1 MDFVEYGNPE
11 GRIVVYLHGVPGSI
25 EECSVFD
32 SHAKNYNLRILSF
45 DRFSINNTL
54 DREAYY
60 QALANQIKQIAG
72 TVPIDLIGFSI
83 GAHVAL
89 EISAV
94 LKDQVGQLHLI
105 SAAAP
110 ISGGD
115 FLDHM
120 AGGTVFKLAMKRPW
134 LFSLLTQYQRL
145 MAVVAPGLLFSMLFA
160 SAAGADR
167 ALCAD
172 REFKQSITEL
182 LKHCFQ
188 RRSSG
193 YLRDVNCYVTWSG
206 ELSCHSSGAKLWHG
220 TEDNWSPPAM
230 ATYLANG
237 IAGGA
242 SVEELEGLSHYSCL
256 YAAAPKICAQ
266 LAAG

>member
-60 QALANQIKQIAG
+60 QALANQIKQIVG
-72 TVPIDLIGFSI
+72 TEPVDLIGFSI

-145 MAVVAPGLLFSMLFA
+145 MATVAPGLLFSMLFA

-167 ALCAD
+167 PLCAR
-172 REFKQSITEL
+172 REFKQSITGL

-188 RRSSG
+188 RRTSG
-193 YLRDVNCYVTWSG
+193 YLRDVNFYVTWSG
-206 ELSCHSSGAKLWHG
+206 DLSRHSSSVQLWHG
-220 TEDNWSPPAM
+220 TEDNWTPIAM
-230 ATYLANG
+230 ANYLANG
-237 IAGGA
+237 IPGAA
-242 SVEELEGLSHYSCL
+242 SVEELKGLSHYSCL